1 MVDWSIC
8 THDSTEF
15 AKSVFPCLE
24 TSETIMSLLHRTDL
38 VDPAT
43 TYFGMGHRVKL
54 ESLMD
59 VMKSLQNNQFSDML
73 CV

>member
-1 MVDWSIC
+1 
-8 THDSTEF
+8 
-15 AKSVFPCLE
+15 
-24 TSETIMSLLHRTDL
+24 MSLLHRTDL